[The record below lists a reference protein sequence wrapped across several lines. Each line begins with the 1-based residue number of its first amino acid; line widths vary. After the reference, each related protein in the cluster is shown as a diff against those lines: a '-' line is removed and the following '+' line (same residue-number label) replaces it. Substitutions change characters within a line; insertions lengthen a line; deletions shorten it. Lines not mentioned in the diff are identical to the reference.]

1 MQIDIDLL
9 FTWGAIVK
17 NFKKSE
23 TIFDEGD
30 CALYYFQI
38 MKGSV
43 KMFNLNDTGKEFTQ
57 GIFCE
62 GRGFGEPP
70 LFIDEE
76 YPSSAV
82 ALEDSV
88 IIKISKEKFLKIL
101 DEYPDVQKS
110 ILRLMAKRVYAK
122 STAAK
127 FIINDNSENRILGF
141 LSTIKKKDLSD
152 QAELYQVPFTR
163 QEIANHTGLTVE
175 TVIRV
180 LSKLNTQGKVKVIKH
195 KLYF

>member
-17 NFKKSE
+17 NYKKTE
-23 TIFDEGD
+23 VIFDEGD
-30 CALYYFQI
+30 CALYYYQI
-38 MKGSV
+38 MQGTV

-70 LFIDEE
+70 LFIDEV
-76 YPSSAV
+76 YPSTAIAV
-82 ALEDSV
+82 EDSV
-88 IIKISKEKFLKIL
+88 IIKISKDKFLKIL
-101 DEYPDVQKS
+101 DEYPMVQKTF
-110 ILRLMAKRVYAK
+110 LRLFAKRVYSK

-127 FIINDNSENRILGF
+127 FIMNNTSENRILGF
-141 LSTIKKKDLSD
+141 LATIKKKDQID
-152 QAELYQVPFTR
+152 DEELYPVPFTR

-180 LSKLNTQGKVKVIKH
+180 LSKLNKQGKVQVIKH
-195 KLYF
+195 KLYY

>member
-9 FTWGAIVK
+9 FTWGGIVK
-17 NFKKSE
+17 NFKKAE

-30 CALYYFQI
+30 CALYYFQV

-70 LFIDEE
+70 LFIDEQ

-127 FIINDNSENRILGF
+127 FIINNNSENRILGF
-141 LSTIKKKDLSD
+141 LSTIKKKDLTD
-152 QAELYQVPFTR
+152 QSELYQVPFTR